1 LPLIVNL
8 ALLSS
13 CANPHFFPRMR
24 PLFVGLDD
32 RRVKD
37 VDLVREQVTVRCGK
51 RDRDRTIILN
61 H

>member
-1 LPLIVNL
+1 
-8 ALLSS
+8 
-13 CANPHFFPRMR
+13 MR